1 MISKEERLD
10 RLELRREELLSQLR
24 PLEAKIS
31 ANYGRIKKLKEEID
45 EESIEKGNYD
55 WEWLLQEDGF
65 SSSPARYK
73 MCEEKLN
80 EFGFRA
86 SGYYMDTMQRS
97 VAICLNKN
105 EPVTKAI
112 NGLLTILP
120 YIKYHAVEKSVMKA
134 IGRTGSLL
142 RTKRVGIFE
151 HTLSENGVY
160 YLVFVEGNECVYLM
174 IDKYHIT
181 SMVKRFTD
189 LMSALEYVSEHHYY
203 EITKTNAD
211 RVT

>member
-1 MISKEERLD
+1 MPSKEERLKN
-10 RLELRREELLSQLR
+10 LETKREGLLSQLR
-24 PLEAKIS
+24 PLEKKIS

-45 EESIEKGNYD
+45 QDNIEKGNYD

-73 MCEEKLN
+73 LCEEKLA

-86 SGYYMDTMQRS
+86 SGYYRDTMQRN
-97 VAICLNKN
+97 VTICLNKN

-112 NGLLTILP
+112 DGLLTILP
-120 YIKYHAVEKSVMKA
+120 HIKYHGAEKSIMKA
-134 IGRTGSLL
+134 IGRTGRSL

-160 YLVFVEGNECVYLM
+160 YLIFLEGQECVYLM
-174 IDKYHIT
+174 IDRYHVT
-181 SMVKRFTD
+181 SMVRRFIT
-189 LMSALEYVSEHHYY
+189 LMDALMYISDHHYY
-203 EITKTNAD
+203 EISKTNAS
-211 RVT
+211 RVE